1 MKKKVLKFLVIIMF
15 ILVISTTTYL
25 FADVGNVNRYD
36 SNSSSSSSSSS
47 ADGLIGFLLGLFIN
61 NPILALTIIGIGFV
75 IFMYLKKN
83 GKIGDV
89 AKSISEIQTKYNE
102 FKDGTFS
109 ENMAN
114 KVAGESVSKQIAVI
128 DPAFSEEAFLGWAR
142 EVFIKI
148 QQAWS
153 TRDWKVIRPF
163 ESNEL
168 FSQHSAQLQEYINN
182 NKINIIEKVSIKTC
196 CLRSFKQDGDKEV
209 VTVYLQAVMRDYVI
223 DATTRNVL
231 ESDPNT
237 DWNMKYNMTFIR
249 KAGVKTCVGTSNK
262 STTNCPNCGAPTQIT
277 SAGQCEYCDSVITT
291 GDHDWVLSDIK
302 GVN

>member
-1 MKKKVLKFLVIIMF
+1 MKKKGVKIFVIIMF
-15 ILVISTTTYL
+15 VLVISTTSYL

-36 SNSSSSSSSSS
+36 SNSSSSSSSVS

-61 NPILALTIIGIGFV
+61 NPVLVLVIIGIGLAV
-75 IFMYLKKN
+75 FMYLKKN
-83 GKIGDV
+83 GKLGDV
-89 AKSISEIQTKYNE
+89 AKNILEMQTKYNE
-102 FKDGTFS
+102 FKDGTFA

-114 KVAGESVSKQIAVI
+114 KVAGEGVSKQITMI
-128 DPAFSEEAFLGWAR
+128 DPAFSEEAFLGWTR
-142 EVFIKI
+142 EVFMKI

-182 NKINIIEKVSIKTC
+182 NKINVIEKVSIKSC
-196 CLRSFKQDGDKEV
+196 SLRSFKQDGDKEV

-237 DWNMKYNMTFIR
+237 DWNMKYIMTFIR
-249 KAGVKTCVGTSNK
+249 KAGVKTSVGTSNK